1 MQHYNFYA
9 TTKASIIPKQGC
21 TQRCIESQSLALRDI
36 VVFRLKYKYRKGNEA
51 LVACS
56 WVLNAYERHVARR
69 SPGSPGSS
77 DIQEDLN
84 GSTGRRPTETTQTRE
99 KSSVTTQ
106 QFPWGIEKGHVGGR
120 IVRRP
125 TAMHDYHFKPKPI
138 SFIMLKVPRVRIL
151 STERC
156 KTACGAV

>member
-1 MQHYNFYA
+1 MQHYKFYA
-9 TTKASIIPKQGC
+9 TTKASIIAEQGC
-21 TQRCIESQSLALRDI
+21 TQRCIESQSLALRGI

-51 LVACS
+51 LIACS
-56 WVLNAYERHVARR
+56 WVLNAYEKHVARR
-69 SPGSPGSS
+69 SPGSP
-77 DIQEDLN
+77 DIQKDLN

-99 KSSVTTQ
+99 KSSNTTQ
-106 QFPWGIEKGHVGGR
+106 QFPWGIEKGDAGGR

-125 TAMHDYHFKPKPI
+125 TAMHDYHFEPKPI
-138 SFIMLKVPRVRIL
+138 SFIMLKVPWVRIL